1 MTADVELI
9 NETQERVTIEPPG
22 KWKVVFFN
30 DDSTPMDYVIE
41 VLVVIFNHTADT
53 AQEIMLTIH
62 NSGRGVAGVFPYEI
76 AEQKVSETLADSRNK
91 GYNLTVELEKE

>member
-9 NETQERVTIEPPG
+9 NQTEDKVSLDPPG

-30 DDSTPMDYVIE
+30 DDSTPMNYVIE
-41 VLVVIFNHTADT
+41 ILIGFYGHTADT

-76 AEQKVSETLADSRNK
+76 AEQKASDTIADSRNH
-91 GYNLTVELEKE
+91 GYSLAVEIEKE